1 MAQRTRLVWLFLL
14 LPIEMASAQ
23 ECSGPI
29 AWLCEEHQ
37 MFNAEPTPTQK
48 FNRGSIPSE
57 LLDPNPTLAGKPLS
71 IQPDAA
77 TITLPLDKK
86 ALATSPCLSEKQ
98 VHGGWPK
105 YRIIKGRK
113 CWYASTSPRKNGPP
127 LGTTKQGTSE
137 RLSAIE
143 CQDQAMKLDGD
154 EKRTFLSQCMS
165 HLK

>member
-1 MAQRTRLVWLFLL
+1 MVRRTRLVWLLL
-14 LPIEMASAQ
+14 LLSVKMASAQ

-71 IQPDAA
+71 IHPDAVG
-77 TITLPLDKK
+77 KN
-86 ALATSPCLSEKQ
+86 ALAQPPCLSEKQ

-113 CWYASTSPRKNGPP
+113 CWYASTSPRKNAPP
-127 LGTTKQGTSE
+127 LGTAEQGTSE

-143 CQDQAMKLDGD
+143 CKDQAMRLDGD
-154 EKRTFLSQCMS
+154 EKRKFLSQCMS
-165 HLK
+165 RAK